1 MSESVTKRIL
11 KSKRFH
17 GKYTEKRFSKELQK
31 YKDVIV
37 VRASDE
43 PNVALDFNLFLDLL
57 STSTKWV
64 GLTVSGDEYSIWTDL
79 DDPDLPFGD
88 YDFDIKTV
96 RSTDTEIQLKL
107 RVDGNKSISKCLSG
121 DGQGFDLST
130 VDWSAFEPKKLLN
143 AFLGA
148 IMSIQWNWAAI
159 KQSLEFVMVSVVYLV
174 SEIPNMIR
182 FVGEFTLRAFR
193 EVSNLIHVLT
203 PLFMAVID
211 MLSKIFGVLFML
223 ISDVLRSSRN
233 NRRAPPQ
240 GAIGNQQYHQ
250 PLTYR

>member
-1 MSESVTKRIL
+1 MESVTVTKRIL
-11 KSKRFH
+11 KSKKFH
-17 GKYTEKRFSKELQK
+17 GKYAEKRFSQELQK

-37 VRASDE
+37 VKATDE
-43 PNVALDFNLFLDLL
+43 PNVALDFDLFLDLL
-57 STSTKWV
+57 STTTKWV

-88 YDFDIKTV
+88 YDFEIKTV
-96 RSTDTEIQLKL
+96 RSTDTEVQVKL
-107 RVDGNKSISKCLSG
+107 RVQDKNTSKSLSG
-121 DGQGFDLST
+121 DGFDLST
-130 VDWSAFEPKKLLN
+130 IDWSTFEPKKMLS

-148 IMSIQWNWAAI
+148 VMSIQWNWAAI
-159 KQSLEFVMVSVVYLV
+159 KQSLEFVMVSLVYLV

-240 GAIGNQQYHQ
+240 EAIRDQQYNQQ
-250 PLTYR
+250 LTYR